1 MKKNTLSPKSII
13 AILIAAIIAL
23 TAFVPVSA
31 YGGRVYVADE
41 TDSIPAK
48 DLAKLNEYAE
58 HASEACGTDILF
70 LLAEDEAAAGDSIVD
85 YMANYP
91 NMGNGESRI
100 FFAIGPDSTWYILCG
115 GNMQNMLYDSAA
127 FILFIIP
134 LIVLYLFTQK
144 GFVQSIERSG
154 LVG

>member
-58 HASEACGTDILF
+58 HASETCGTDILF

-91 NMGNGESRI
+91 NMGNGENRI
-100 FFAIGPDSTWYILCG
+100 FLRSVRIRRGTYCAAAICRTC
-115 GNMQNMLYDSAA
+115 
-127 FILFIIP
+127 
-134 LIVLYLFTQK
+134 
-144 GFVQSIERSG
+144 
-154 LVG
+154 

>member
-31 YGGRVYVADE
+31 YGGRIYVADE
-41 TDSIPAK
+41 TDSIPAEE
-48 DLAKLNEYAE
+48 LAELNEYAE
-58 HASEACGTDILF
+58 HASETCGTDILF

-100 FFAIGPDSTWYILCG
+100 FFAIES
-115 GNMQNMLYDSAA
+115 
-127 FILFIIP
+127 
-134 LIVLYLFTQK
+134 
-144 GFVQSIERSG
+144 GFVVVHTVRRQYAEHADERTG
-154 LVG
+154 RCAARCI

>member
-1 MKKNTLSPKSII
+1 MLAAAAFQNPVRRNAKMKKNTLSPKSII

-41 TDSIPAK
+41 TDSIPAEE
-48 DLAKLNEYAE
+48 LAELNEYAE
-58 HASEACGTDILF
+58 HASETCGTDILF

-100 FFAIGPDSTWYILCG
+100 FLRSVRIVVVHTVRRQYAEHADERTGRC
-115 GNMQNMLYDSAA
+115 AA
-127 FILFIIP
+127 RCI
-134 LIVLYLFTQK
+134 
-144 GFVQSIERSG
+144 
-154 LVG
+154 

>member
-41 TDSIPAK
+41 TDSIPAEK
-48 DLAKLNEYAE
+48 LAELNEYAE
-58 HASEACGTDILF
+58 RASEACGTDILF
-70 LLAEDEAAAGDSIVD
+70 LLAENEAAAGDSIVD

-91 NMGNGESRI
+91 NMGTVSYTHLRAHE
-100 FFAIGPDSTWYILCG
+100 T
-115 GNMQNMLYDSAA
+115 
-127 FILFIIP
+127 
-134 LIVLYLFTQK
+134 
-144 GFVQSIERSG
+144 
-154 LVG
+154 

>member
-48 DLAKLNEYAE
+48 ELAELNEYAE

-100 FFAIGPDSTWYILCG
+100 FFAIGPDSSWHILCG
-115 GNMQNMLYDSAA
+115 GNMPVSYTHLT
-127 FILFIIP
+127 LP
-134 LIVLYLFTQK
+134 TTL
-144 GFVQSIERSG
+144 
-154 LVG
+154 

>member
-58 HASEACGTDILF
+58 HASETCGTDILF
-70 LLAEDEAAAGDSIVD
+70 LLAEDEAAAGDSIVTWQTI
-85 YMANYP
+85 P
-91 NMGNGESRI
+91 IWETVRTESFLRSVRI
-100 FFAIGPDSTWYILCG
+100 RRGTYCAAAICRTC
-115 GNMQNMLYDSAA
+115 
-127 FILFIIP
+127 
-134 LIVLYLFTQK
+134 
-144 GFVQSIERSG
+144 
-154 LVG
+154 